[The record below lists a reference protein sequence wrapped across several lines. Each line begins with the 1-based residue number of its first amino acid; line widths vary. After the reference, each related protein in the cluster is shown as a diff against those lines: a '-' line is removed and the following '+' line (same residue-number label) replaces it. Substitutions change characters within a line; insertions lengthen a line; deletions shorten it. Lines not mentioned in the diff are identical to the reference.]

1 LVAWSTPLAGDLEN
15 DGNAAA
21 AEADGAVGDVDRWLS
36 QPAMTA
42 AARMALAIKG
52 LRQLIG

>member
-15 DGNAAA
+15 DGNAA

-42 AARMALAIKG
+42 AARMALAING